1 MAGSHRKDEAKTD
14 VDREEKEPT
23 EDLSPEPP
31 ALDVKFGAARQQSK
45 EEVLKNNSEEP
56 SDEDQEEPPDEDPE
70 KPPEEDELERLI
82 PQKIR
87 LVLNN
92 GEMPPQF
99 DPQILDESVK
109 LNAGNMFQFDQA
121 LPMRKDDLIQLGGV

>member
-31 ALDVKFGAARQQSK
+31 ALDVKFGAARQESK

-56 SDEDQEEPPDEDPE
+56 SDEDQEEPSEEPPKVPSEDDPGEPPDEDPE

-92 GEMPPQF
+92 GE
-99 DPQILDESVK
+99 
-109 LNAGNMFQFDQA
+109 
-121 LPMRKDDLIQLGGV
+121 